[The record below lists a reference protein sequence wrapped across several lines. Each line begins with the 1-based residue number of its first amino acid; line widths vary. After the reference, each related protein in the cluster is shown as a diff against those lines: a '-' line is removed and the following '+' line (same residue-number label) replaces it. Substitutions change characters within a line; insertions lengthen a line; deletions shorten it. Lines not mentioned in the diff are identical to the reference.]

1 MSSLGELDI
10 RSFDLRKTTIVMN
23 FLEAFRM
30 AWEALRANKLRSALT
45 LLGMVIGVFAI
56 ISSVTAVKVI
66 DVYFEESLQLFSST
80 TFTVS
85 KNPVVRTGEWRER
98 GRPNITY
105 NQVRQLER
113 NVSYPVSPQ
122 EFFGIGAVRYS
133 GRETEPNVRIIG
145 TNEHFMSNFSYQ
157 IQEGRGLVESDV
169 RYARP
174 VTVISPD
181 VAEVLFPNETA
192 LGKQVRFDGQ
202 RYEVI
207 GVLESKGSFLGQ
219 SFDQRM
225 FAPVTRLFNVYGQA
239 QRDIS
244 LVSVRAPSVGAVTD
258 AMDDVIGRLR
268 VIRDVPPG
276 EENNFEVGTNDSVQS
291 TFESFTSTLTM
302 GGAGIG
308 LIALIAAGIGIMNI
322 MLVSVTERTREIG
335 IRKSVGARKG
345 DIMRQFLLEAVYLCQ
360 FGGLIGIAL
369 GAGFGNVVAMYFDI
383 SAAFPWGWAL
393 GGVGAMVVIA
403 LAFGG
408 YPAYKAAR
416 LDPIDSLRYE

>member
-1 MSSLGELDI
+1 
-10 RSFDLRKTTIVMN
+10 MN
-23 FLEAFRM
+23 VLEAFRM
-30 AWEALRANKLRSALT
+30 AWEALRANKLRSGLT

-56 ISSVTAVKVI
+56 IASVTAVKVI
-66 DVYFEESLQLFSST
+66 DVYFQESLQLFSST

-85 KNPVVRTGEWRER
+85 KDPVVRTGQWRDR

-105 NQVRQLER
+105 DQVRRLAR
-113 NVSYPVSPQ
+113 GVSFPVSPQ
-122 EFFGIGAVRYS
+122 EFFGIDAMKYKD
-133 GRETEPNVRIIG
+133 RETEPNIRILG
-145 TNEHFMSNFSYQ
+145 TNQHFLGNFSYQ
-157 IQEGRGLVESDV
+157 IQEGRGFLESDI

-174 VTVISPD
+174 VTIISPD

-192 LGKQVRFDGQ
+192 LGKEVRIEGS
-202 RYEVI
+202 RYEVV

-225 FAPVTRLFNVYGQA
+225 FAPITRLFNVYGRP
-239 QRDIS
+239 QRDIGM
-244 LVSVRAPSVGAVTD
+244 VSVRATSVRAVPD
-258 AMDDVIGRLR
+258 AMDEVIGRLR
-268 VIRDVPPG
+268 VIRKVPPG
-276 EENNFEVGTNDSVQS
+276 EDNNFEIDTNDSVQS
-291 TFESFTSTLTM
+291 TFESFTATLTM

-308 LIALIAAGIGIMNI
+308 LIALVAAGIGIMNI

-335 IRKSVGARKG
+335 IRKSVGAKKG

-369 GAGFGNVVAMYFDI
+369 GAAFGNLVAVYFDI
-383 SAAFPWGWAL
+383 SAAFPWGWAI

-416 LDPIDSLRYE
+416 LDPIESLRYE

>member
-1 MSSLGELDI
+1 
-10 RSFDLRKTTIVMN
+10 
-23 FLEAFRM
+23 M
-30 AWEALRANKLRSALT
+30 AWEALRANKLRSGLT

-56 ISSVTAVKVI
+56 IASVTAVKVI
-66 DVYFEESLQLFSST
+66 DVYFQESLQLFSST

-85 KNPVVRTGEWRER
+85 KDPVVRTGQWRDR

-105 NQVRQLER
+105 DQVRRLAR
-113 NVSYPVSPQ
+113 GVSFPVSPQ
-122 EFFGIGAVRYS
+122 EFFGIDAMKYKD
-133 GRETEPNVRIIG
+133 RETEPNIRILG
-145 TNEHFMSNFSYQ
+145 TNQHFLGNFSYQ
-157 IQEGRGLVESDV
+157 IQEGRGFLESDI

-174 VTVISPD
+174 VTIISPD

-192 LGKQVRFDGQ
+192 LGKEVRIEGS
-202 RYEVI
+202 RYEVV

-225 FAPVTRLFNVYGQA
+225 FAPITRLFNVYGRP
-239 QRDIS
+239 QRDIGM
-244 LVSVRAPSVGAVTD
+244 VSVRATSVRAVPD
-258 AMDDVIGRLR
+258 AMDEVIGRLR
-268 VIRDVPPG
+268 VIRKVPPG
-276 EENNFEVGTNDSVQS
+276 EDNNFEVDTNDSVQS
-291 TFESFTSTLTM
+291 TFESFTATLTM

-308 LIALIAAGIGIMNI
+308 LIALVAAGIGIMNI

-335 IRKSVGARKG
+335 IRKSVGAKKG

-369 GAGFGNVVAMYFDI
+369 GAAFGNLVAVYFDI

-393 GGVGAMVVIA
+393 GGVGAMIVIA

-416 LDPIDSLRYE
+416 LDPIESLRYE